1 MLCVF
6 FFVPFSIYKSN
17 MDADVYL
24 WDSFAVSMV
33 VDLVIFVFRWLYSV
47 SLPTLC
53 LSLVLF
59 LFPLFNTIHKSK
71 SYWNI
76 SSTPTT
82 HNIQHSLQRAIKIVV
97 FDWKNMAFVNVMSL
111 WSCKDDNIFSSTS
124 FRLHT
129 IALQKLETVRCVP
142 WFCAR
147 RLCTNIDIMSWRA
160 VAHQRHCFT
169 IWHTSTRNSRYS
181 HWARRGFY
189 FFPICWTMSTVGAS
203 CANQSNGKMVKQP
216 SNRENN
222 AV

>member
-1 MLCVF
+1 
-6 FFVPFSIYKSN
+6 

-97 FDWKNMAFVNVMSL
+97 FNWKNMAL
-111 WSCKDDNIFSSTS
+111 WMWCRYDLARMITFSPRPVSDCTRLHCRNSKPFAVFLDSVLGVCAQTSTS
-124 FRLHT
+124 CHDVLLLIKGT
-129 IALQKLETVRCVP
+129 ALLFGTHPLGTVV
-142 WFCAR
+142 
-147 RLCTNIDIMSWRA
+147 
-160 VAHQRHCFT
+160 
-169 IWHTSTRNSRYS
+169 TRIE
-181 HWARRGFY
+181 HGVDFI
-189 FFPICWTMSTVGAS
+189 FPICWTMSTVGAS